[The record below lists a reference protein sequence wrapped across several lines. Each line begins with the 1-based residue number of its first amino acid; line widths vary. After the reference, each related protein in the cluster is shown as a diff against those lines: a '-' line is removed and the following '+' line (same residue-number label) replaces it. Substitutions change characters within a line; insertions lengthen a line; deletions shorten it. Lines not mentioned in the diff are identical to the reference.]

1 MNNFYYIF
9 KMNIETVGLLV
20 LLFIIVLVILVY
32 FVYFKDPT
40 KYIMI
45 QEKPVFLV
53 DDVNLKYSATLMPES
68 LEGEKYTFSFWVN
81 VNNIPENGHWD
92 SDVNIPKGIISHF
105 DSPSVYY
112 LVKEGILRI
121 SIGYKNKLGV
131 NSRYNINLRDF
142 KYQIWQN
149 VIIVVNNKQ
158 VDVYLNGKLTKSI
171 LLPNIPWISNDNLY
185 IGQAGNNFFG
195 HVALVEYVNDA
206 LSTNKV
212 EELYDKNK
220 NSSELE
226 KELIT
231 YSEYYK
237 EKMSKK

>member
-1 MNNFYYIF
+1 MSLPLCVA
-9 KMNIETVGLLV
+9 VGRRKKAVAKVKL
-20 LLFIIVLVILVY
+20 
-32 FVYFKDPT
+32 
-40 KYIMI
+40 
-45 QEKPVFLV
+45 
-53 DDVNLKYSATLMPES
+53 
-68 LEGEKYTFSFWVN
+68 
-81 VNNIPENGHWD
+81 D
-92 SDVNIPKGIISHF
+92 SGS
-105 DSPSVYY
+105 
-112 LVKEGILRI
+112 G
-121 SIGYKNKLGV
+121 
-131 NSRYNINLRDF
+131 
-142 KYQIWQN
+142 
-149 VIIVVNNKQ
+149 IIVVNNKQ